1 MKIHS
6 PNAHRRVASRRSD
19 FFYNYFT
26 LGMVC
31 SCCVQSSWDRAV
43 SIVVVLWVDSQSRD
57 ISVLLGTPSPLF
69 SQYLGLK
76 QLGHEADLMFLSS
89 AEVKNGLRCTSVPC
103 LHRCGVHRDN
113 FPCALLC
120 VQPTATLETQRPPP
134 PTLSQLKTVP
144 PGHGCCTLQV
154 RENVAVL
161 H

>member
-120 VQPTATLETQRPPP
+120 VQPTATLET
-134 PTLSQLKTVP
+134 
-144 PGHGCCTLQV
+144 
-154 RENVAVL
+154 
-161 H
+161 